1 MTKDTKAVIF
11 DFDMTLA
18 DSSYAIHHC
27 SNLLARKFGLEE
39 VSREVVL
46 AGIGL
51 PIEDC
56 WRLYWG
62 DFKEEWLGIGDDS
75 LGIDSDL
82 NYCVRFDITQNEDSG
97 AKDLW
102 LFFLLQRKGIFSPVQ
117 VRNIKDSDMP
127 EIEKFLKRQWKY
139 IKKMWKEFSNVD

>member
-1 MTKDTKAVIF
+1 MVTNHPYYCSESNYYVDGS
-11 DFDMTLA
+11 DNYGRNEY
-18 DSSYAIHHC
+18 DSWS
-27 SNLLARKFGLEE
+27 
-39 VSREVVL
+39 
-46 AGIGL
+46 
-51 PIEDC
+51 
-56 WRLYWG
+56 

>member
-1 MTKDTKAVIF
+1 MKLNVTNHPYYCSKSNYYVGGYDNF
-11 DFDMTLA
+11 GRSEY
-18 DSSYAIHHC
+18 DSWS
-27 SNLLARKFGLEE
+27 
-39 VSREVVL
+39 
-46 AGIGL
+46 
-51 PIEDC
+51 
-56 WRLYWG
+56 

-117 VRNIKDSDMP
+117 VRNIKDS
-127 EIEKFLKRQWKY
+127 EILEKAVEVY
-139 IKKMWKEFSNVD
+139 KENVEGV

>member
-1 MTKDTKAVIF
+1 MI
-11 DFDMTLA
+11 
-18 DSSYAIHHC
+18 
-27 SNLLARKFGLEE
+27 
-39 VSREVVL
+39 
-46 AGIGL
+46 AGQIQG
-51 PIEDC
+51 
-56 WRLYWG
+56 RM
-62 DFKEEWLGIGDDS
+62 LGIGDDS

-139 IKKMWKEFSNVD
+139 IKKMWKGFSNVD

>member
-1 MTKDTKAVIF
+1 MKLNVTNHPYYCSKSNYYVGGYDNF
-11 DFDMTLA
+11 GRSEY
-18 DSSYAIHHC
+18 DSWS
-27 SNLLARKFGLEE
+27 
-39 VSREVVL
+39 
-46 AGIGL
+46 
-51 PIEDC
+51 
-56 WRLYWG
+56 

-97 AKDLW
+97 AK
-102 LFFLLQRKGIFSPVQ
+102 Q

>member
-1 MTKDTKAVIF
+1 MKLNVTNHPYYCSK
-11 DFDMTLA
+11 
-18 DSSYAIHHC
+18 SSYYVGG
-27 SNLLARKFGLEE
+27 SDNFGRSEYD
-39 VSREVVL
+39 S
-46 AGIGL
+46 
-51 PIEDC
+51 
-56 WRLYWG
+56 WS